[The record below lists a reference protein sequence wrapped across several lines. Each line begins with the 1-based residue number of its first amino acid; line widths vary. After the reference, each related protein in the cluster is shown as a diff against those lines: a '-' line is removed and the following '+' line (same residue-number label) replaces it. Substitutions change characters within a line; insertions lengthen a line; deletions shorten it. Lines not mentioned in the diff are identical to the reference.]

1 MKYRVHVF
9 LPLHEWP
16 LYALYRK
23 ARSLSEGNEV
33 TVLKVSRVIGS
44 DMSHLFLFLSFI
56 SCHR

>member
-1 MKYRVHVF
+1 MF

-33 TVLKVSRVIGS
+33 TVPKVSRVIGS